1 MTDSNPSS
9 GNYGFQLVHDR
20 EKAHHFSSNDHRVVK
35 EWMKN
40 LMKATITRDFSGTL
54 TWPLASAEMLMIRLS
69 SCYFV
74 LQHSHYSVEGSPGF
88 GAATAFTELYASHST
103 GRKAR

>member
-1 MTDSNPSS
+1 MAGYKVVTDSNPSS

-40 LMKATITRDFSGTL
+40 LMKATITRDFSGAFSY
-54 TWPLASAEMLMIRLS
+54 PLIS
-69 SCYFV
+69 
-74 LQHSHYSVEGSPGF
+74 GSK
-88 GAATAFTELYASHST
+88 Y
-103 GRKAR
+103 

>member
-20 EKAHHFSSNDHRVVK
+20 EKAHHFSSNDHRAIK

-40 LMKATITRDFSGTL
+40 LMKATITRDFSGASCLSFAFAML
-54 TWPLASAEMLMIRLS
+54 TI
-69 SCYFV
+69 F
-74 LQHSHYSVEGSPGF
+74 
-88 GAATAFTELYASHST
+88 
-103 GRKAR
+103 